1 MASEDQTKIEPRR
14 PSKAGIQFQ
23 RFITG
28 LHTRIFRLS
37 GGKLGGRMAGCPV
50 LLLTTKGRK
59 TGKERVTPLLYIPD
73 NDNFV
78 LIASNGGVPNHPA
91 WYWNMQANRE
101 VEVQVG
107 GRKLRVRAEDAAS
120 AERERLWAKAVGMYS
135 GYADYQKR
143 TERQIPVVIL
153 RPLGKS

>member
-1 MASEDQTKIEPRR
+1 MTSGDQTKLR
-14 PSKAGIQFQ
+14 PQPGKVAVQIQ

-28 LHTRIFRLS
+28 VHTRLFRLS
-37 GGKLGGRMAGCPV
+37 SGKIGGRMAGCPV

-73 NDNFV
+73 NENFV

-91 WYWNMQANRE
+91 WYWNMQANPE
-101 VEVQVG
+101 VAVEVG
-107 GRKLRVRAEDAAS
+107 GRKLRVRAEDVS
-120 AERERLWAKAVGMYS
+120 GAERERLWAKAVSMYAS
-135 GYADYQKR
+135 YADYQKR

-153 RPLGKS
+153 RPVSS

>member
-1 MASEDQTKIEPRR
+1 MTNGDQTKLR
-14 PSKAGIQFQ
+14 PQPGKAAVQIQ
-23 RFITG
+23 RFITAV
-28 LHTRIFRLS
+28 HTRLFRLS
-37 GGKLGGRMAGCPV
+37 GGKIGGRMAGCPV

-73 NDNFV
+73 NENFV

-91 WYWNMQANRE
+91 WYWNIQANPE
-101 VEVQVG
+101 VEVEVG
-107 GRKLRVRAEDAAS
+107 GRKLRVRAEDVGG
-120 AERERLWAKAVGMYS
+120 AERERLWTKAVGMYA

-153 RPLGKS
+153 RPMSS

>member
-1 MASEDQTKIEPRR
+1 MASGEQTKIGPRR
-14 PSKAGIQFQ
+14 PSKAAVQIQ

-28 LHTRIFRLS
+28 LHTQVYRLS
-37 GGKLGGRMAGCPV
+37 GGKIGGRMLGCPV
-50 LLLTTKGRK
+50 LLLTTRGRK

-73 NDNFV
+73 NENCV

-91 WYWNMQANRE
+91 WYLNLQANPE
-101 VEVQVG
+101 VAVEID
-107 GRKLRVRAEDAAS
+107 GRKLRVRAEDASGAD
-120 AERERLWAKAVGMYS
+120 RERLWAKAVSMYA

-153 RPLGKS
+153 RPV